1 MEGLSN
7 LSLTKEEEEEICIKS
22 RCKSDLLEECSLS
35 LFGRLLADRNQNLRA
50 LKNTLRMAWKMG
62 SDLQIVEVGNGIMQ
76 FKFSSEYQMKWV
88 EQNGPWN
95 FENNLLLLCRWKR
108 GLSATN
114 ISFTHSPFWV
124 QVWGLPF
131 ELMSDEVG
139 RELGNNIGRFIEVD
153 RRARQSDQAKFMRIR
168 VDLQLE
174 KPLRRGGKIASME
187 GEKFWVNFK
196 YERLPIFC
204 FQCGRLGH
212 DEKRCKELSNQ
223 QNPRQYGEW
232 LRAQGNSKMGTEKSR
247 STSNGDRG
255 EGSAD
260 QFEGNHATATK
271 ISSTSVSDCGDGLS
285 GSIKNQRASSSKNFE
300 QAGGHS
306 EGDGAQEAACAQS
319 NQKVQFTVAT
329 SDACDRKTSSF
340 SKLPCEVLKYGSTC
354 ELENHPPPDL
364 ARETKRNLGNELA
377 RDLSQRPLTDST
389 CCGMAL
395 VDSEDAYSLVG
406 QKAHSEKQE
415 MEVSSPIK
423 PTSDQREKKEA
434 GLENTGQGL
443 EEKKKI
449 TGQWKRMARE
459 KGKNKSPGKEF
470 QFLNSG
476 TKRAGKLISEED
488 EKLVVPQKKQRLVN
502 AGDLT
507 QTDERSAVTA
517 RQHRREP

>member
-1 MEGLSN
+1 M
-7 LSLTKEEEEEICIKS
+7 T
-22 RCKSDLLEECSLS
+22 
-35 LFGRLLADRNQNLRA
+35 
-50 LKNTLRMAWKMG
+50 
-62 SDLQIVEVGNGIMQ
+62 
-76 FKFSSEYQMKWV
+76 
-88 EQNGPWN
+88 
-95 FENNLLLLCRWKR
+95 
-108 GLSATN
+108 
-114 ISFTHSPFWV
+114 
-124 QVWGLPF
+124 
-131 ELMSDEVG
+131 
-139 RELGNNIGRFIEVD
+139 
-153 RRARQSDQAKFMRIR
+153 
-168 VDLQLE
+168 
-174 KPLRRGGKIASME
+174 
-187 GEKFWVNFK
+187 
-196 YERLPIFC
+196 
-204 FQCGRLGH
+204 FQ
-212 DEKRCKELSNQ
+212 Q
-223 QNPRQYGEW
+223 W
-232 LRAQGNSKMGTEKSR
+232 SK
-247 STSNGDRG
+247 
-255 EGSAD
+255 
-260 QFEGNHATATK
+260 
-271 ISSTSVSDCGDGLS
+271 
-285 GSIKNQRASSSKNFE
+285 
-300 QAGGHS
+300 
-306 EGDGAQEAACAQS
+306 AACAQS
-319 NQKVQFTVAT
+319 NQKVQFTVVT

-354 ELENHPPPDL
+354 ELENHPPPEL

-389 CCGMAL
+389 CCDMAL

-476 TKRAGKLISEED
+476 TKRAGKLIFEED